1 MLKSII
7 WYLVIGGMAWSLEI
21 FTIAAYALC
30 KYKFDSKK
38 AHEWVG
44 VFSNIHEY
52 PWIDF
57 GKRIGL
63 SMKSINLLEG
73 IVFITTWPYAI
84 SVAIYSAVLATREF
98 EQRLK
103 EES

>member
-7 WYLVIGGMAWSLEI
+7 WYLVIGGMAFTLEI
-21 FTIAAYALC
+21 FAIAVYALC
-30 KYKFDSKK
+30 KYGFDSKK
-38 AHEWVG
+38 AHEWVD
-44 VFSNIHEY
+44 VFSDIHDY
-52 PWIDF
+52 PWINF

-73 IVFITTWPYAI
+73 IAFIATWPYAV